1 MNLADVTRMSVTL
14 CATEHRSR
22 LQTLRIRAALNYD
35 QAGLRRKKDEI
46 VVKKNAWAFLV
57 LAFALLASA
66 VLWSDGLLAGE
77 SFGTAEQ
84 ARAMLDRAVV
94 ALKADQGKALAAFND
109 AHNKDFHDRDL
120 FVYCFGTADGKFTA
134 YELPALIGADIRQ
147 FKLYNEPM
155 GQRSYDVVH
164 DAPEGTVVSV
174 DYKMPKPNETKP
186 SAKQALEARV
196 GDQACGVSYFK

>member
-1 MNLADVTRMSVTL
+1 M
-14 CATEHRSR
+14 
-22 LQTLRIRAALNYD
+22 
-35 QAGLRRKKDEI
+35 
-46 VVKKNAWAFLV
+46 KKNAWAFVV

-66 VLWSDGLLAGE
+66 VLWSGELLAGE
-77 SFGTAEQ
+77 PLGTAEQ
-84 ARAMLDRAVV
+84 ARALLDRAVV

-120 FVYCFGTADGKFTA
+120 FVYCFNTGDGKFTA
-134 YELPALIGADIRQ
+134 YELAALIGADIRQ

>member
-1 MNLADVTRMSVTL
+1 MERCVACRRTTRHGGTSPRLARP
-14 CATEHRSR
+14 CRRRAQGRSR
-22 LQTLRIRAALNYD
+22 
-35 QAGLRRKKDEI
+35 
-46 VVKKNAWAFLV
+46 
-57 LAFALLASA
+57 
-66 VLWSDGLLAGE
+66 
-77 SFGTAEQ
+77 
-84 ARAMLDRAVV
+84 
-94 ALKADQGKALAAFND
+94 KALAAFND

-120 FVYCFGTADGKFTA
+120 FVYCFNTGDGKFTA
-134 YELPALIGADIRQ
+134 YELAALIGADIRQ